1 MASSY
6 VEELLRQLAEER
18 ERADRERERANRE
31 REHADR
37 AERKLAEER
46 EHAEQKLAEERE
58 HAEQMLAEERERA
71 NRAEAKQAPTTLE
84 QYLRLIQQR
93 LVTTLLVESNPVN
106 SASGSVT
113 AVNEKFYPLEL
124 CRWDDFE
131 KQLERTF
138 IEISSVFSSRSLFP
152 SETDILGV
160 QRELSPT
167 SRKDEQDIRP
177 FVRSA
182 IEKPAER
189 IVRAYYDL
197 TNRPEKFCFQNNA
210 YSLEYRDPE
219 TEIERRS
226 PSKRRSPERKKSQ
239 PIPDRWGICEE
250 EGGLRRVCVGEYK
263 AAHKVPDEEIRQV
276 LDTAS
281 KNLFLEVL
289 WRKQSGTTNSEQD
302 KAKELVAQILCQAFH
317 YMIQSGLLFGYITS
331 GRTLILLRV
340 DEFAQQRQARESEAQ
355 YAPATQLAT
364 FALLALRAR
373 EMPRDW
379 IVQAENC
386 GIYQWP
392 LVPNPALHQN
402 ISLQPQTYGGETSE
416 SSGENDDPNDS
427 DYGASQ
433 RQSRSQPDQQSRSQN
448 ERRRSPRKRT
458 ERSVGEYCTQAC
470 LLGLVQKS
478 PLDVSCPNFSMHK
491 RSSAR
496 GKHPITKDDLC
507 CLLRKQ
513 LDRSLDQSCECLDRK
528 GFFGDVGVLFKV
540 TLTEYGY
547 TFVAKGVQKANER
560 DLAHEMKV
568 YSHLVPLQ
576 GKNIPVCLGS
586 IALTRPYPLVSMAKV
601 TKMLLMSWAGTSL
614 CYNTWPEGV
623 DIKKETDKTLQTL
636 AQSGVRHD
644 DIRQSNLVWNAERQR
659 VMAIDLQQATITS
672 VTKRQASPPV
682 LHTRKHRKI
691 ARSSSHIKGI
701 VI

>member
-1 MASSY
+1 MASSN
-6 VEELLRQLAEER
+6 VEELIRQLAEER
-18 ERADRERERANRE
+18 KRAD
-31 REHADR
+31 
-37 AERKLAEER
+37 
-46 EHAEQKLAEERE
+46 
-58 HAEQMLAEERERA
+58 
-71 NRAEAKQAPTTLE
+71 RAEAKQAPTTFE
-84 QYLRLIQQR
+84 HYLMLVQQL
-93 LVTTLLVESNPVN
+93 LVTTLLIEPNPVN

-124 CRWDDFE
+124 CRWDDFQN
-131 KQLERTF
+131 QLERTL
-138 IEISSVFSSRSLFP
+138 IEIRSVFSSRPLFP
-152 SETDILGV
+152 SETDVLGV

-197 TNRPEKFCFQNNA
+197 TNRTEKFCFQNNA
-210 YSLEYRDPE
+210 YSLAYRDPG

-226 PSKRRSPERKKSQ
+226 SKRRSPERKKSQ

-263 AAHKVPDEEIRQV
+263 AAHKVPDDEIRQV
-276 LDTAS
+276 LENAS
-281 KNLFLEVL
+281 KSLFLEVL
-289 WRKQSGTTNSEQD
+289 WRKQSGTTNSVQD
-302 KAKELVAQILCQAFH
+302 KGKELVAQILCQAFH
-317 YMIQSGLLFGYITS
+317 YMLQSGLLFGYITS
-331 GRTLILLRV
+331 GRTLILLRI
-340 DEFAQQRQARESEAQ
+340 DEFAQQRLYFHFIPVDSTGQAREFEAH

-392 LVPNPALHQN
+392 LFPHPPLHQN

-433 RQSRSQPDQQSRSQN
+433 RQPRSQSDQQYRSQN
-448 ERRRSPRKRT
+448 ERRRSPRKRN
-458 ERSVGEYCTQAC
+458 EPSDQEYCTQAC
-470 LLGLVQKS
+470 LLGLVQRS

-491 RSSAR
+491 RRST
-496 GKHPITKDDLC
+496 GEDHPITKEDIG
-507 CLLRKQ
+507 LLLQRQ
-513 LDRSLDQSCECLDRK
+513 LSRSLDQDCECLDRK

-540 TLTEYGY
+540 TLSEYGY

-560 DLAHEMKV
+560 DLAHEKKV

-576 GKNIPVCLGS
+576 GMFIPAYLGC
-586 IALTRPYPLVSMAKV
+586 IALARPYPLVSMAKV
-601 TKMLLMSWAGTSL
+601 TKLLLMSWAGMSL
-614 CYNTWPEGV
+614 RYNTWPGDV
-623 DIKKETDKTLQTL
+623 DIRKETDKTLQTL

-659 VMAIDLQQATITS
+659 VMAIDLQQATIIS
-672 VTKRQASPPV
+672 KTKRKASPSV
-682 LHTRKHRKI
+682 LDVHKQMKLT
-691 ARSSSHIKGI
+691 AGSSHIKAI
-701 VI
+701 TI

>member
-1 MASSY
+1 MASSN

-31 REHADR
+31 RER
-37 AERKLAEER
+37 ANR
-46 EHAEQKLAEERE
+46 
-58 HAEQMLAEERERA
+58 ERERA
-71 NRAEAKQAPTTLE
+71 NRERERAIQAETKQAPTTL
-84 QYLRLIQQR
+84 QHYLKLVQQR
-93 LVTTLLVESNPVN
+93 LVTTLLVESNPVK

-113 AVNEKFYPLEL
+113 TVNEKFYPLEL
-124 CRWDDFE
+124 CRWLDF
-131 KQLERTF
+131 QNDLNGTF
-138 IEISSVFSSRSLFP
+138 SQITTLFADKPLFP
-152 SETDILGV
+152 SESDVLGV

-197 TNRPEKFCFQNNA
+197 TNRPDRFYFQNNA

-219 TEIERRS
+219 TEIERGS
-226 PSKRRSPERKKSQ
+226 PSKRRSPERKRSQ

-250 EGGLRRVCVGEYK
+250 EDGLRRVCVGEYK

-276 LDTAS
+276 LDTAP
-281 KNLFLEVL
+281 KDLFLEVL
-289 WRKQSGTTNSEQD
+289 RRKQSGTTNSERD
-302 KAKELVAQILCQAFH
+302 KGKELVAQILCQPFH
-317 YMIQSGLLFGYITS
+317 YMIRSGLLFAYVTS
-331 GRTLILLRV
+331 GQTLILLKIDESAPERLYFHYIPV
-340 DEFAQQRQARESEAQ
+340 DLTGQAREFEAQ
-355 YAPATQLAT
+355 CSPATQLAT

-379 IVQAENC
+379 IVRAENC

-392 LVPNPALHQN
+392 LVPQAPLRRD
-402 ISLQPQTYGGETSE
+402 ILLQPQTYDGETSE

-427 DYGASQ
+427 DYGASPQ
-433 RQSRSQPDQQSRSQN
+433 RQPRSQSGQQSRSQN

-458 ERSVGEYCTQAC
+458 EPSVREYCTQAC
-470 LLGLVQKS
+470 LLGLGQDL
-478 PLDVSCPNFSMHK
+478 PLDQHCPNFFIHK
-491 RSSAR
+491 QNSPR
-496 GKHPITKDDLC
+496 GKHPITKEGICL
-507 CLLRKQ
+507 LLRKQ
-513 LDRSLDQSCECLDRK
+513 LDRSLDQDCECLDRK
-528 GFFGDVGVLFKV
+528 RLYGDVGVLFKV
-540 TLTEYGY
+540 TLTKYGY
-547 TFVAKGVQKANER
+547 TFVAKGVQKTNEP
-560 DLAHEMKV
+560 DLAHEMRI
-568 YSHLVPLQ
+568 YSHLSPLQ
-576 GKNIPVCLGS
+576 GRDIPVCLGS

-601 TKMLLMSWAGTSL
+601 TEMLLMSWAGTSL
-614 CYNTWPEGV
+614 HYNTWPEDV

-659 VMAIDLQQATITS
+659 VMAIDLQQATIISKPKRKAPPS
-672 VTKRQASPPV
+672 VLDVHKQ
-682 LHTRKHRKI
+682 RKL
-691 ARSSSHIKGI
+691 SHIKAI

>member
-1 MASSY
+1 MASSH

-18 ERADRERERANRE
+18 ERADRAEIKIAEERERANRE

-37 AERKLAEER
+37 ERD
-46 EHAEQKLAEERE
+46 
-58 HAEQMLAEERERA
+58 RA
-71 NRAEAKQAPTTLE
+71 IQAEAKQAPTTL
-84 QYLRLIQQR
+84 QHYLKLVQQR
-93 LVTTLLVESNPVN
+93 LVTTLLVESNPVS

-138 IEISSVFSSRSLFP
+138 IEISSVFSSRPLFP
-152 SETDILGV
+152 SETDVLGV

-197 TNRPEKFCFQNNA
+197 TNRPEKFNFQNNA

-276 LDTAS
+276 LHTAS

-289 WRKQSGTTNSEQD
+289 WRKQSGTINSEQD

-340 DEFAQQRQARESEAQ
+340 DEFAQQRLYFHFIPVGSTGQARGFEAQ
-355 YAPATQLAT
+355 YAPATQLAA

-392 LVPNPALHQN
+392 LVPHPPLHQN
-402 ISLQPQTYGGETSE
+402 LSLRPQTYGEETSE

-427 DYGASQ
+427 DYGVSPQ
-433 RQSRSQPDQQSRSQN
+433 RQSRSQPDQQSRTQN

-478 PLDVSCPNFSMHK
+478 PLDESCPNFSVHK
-491 RSSAR
+491 QSSAR
-496 GKHPITKDDLC
+496 VKHPITKDDLC

-513 LDRSLDQSCECLDRK
+513 LDRSLDQGCECLDRN
-528 GFFGDVGVLFKV
+528 GLFGDVGVLFKV

-547 TFVAKGVQKANER
+547 TFVAKGVQKANEH

-576 GKNIPVCLGS
+576 GTNIPVCLGS

-601 TKMLLMSWAGTSL
+601 TEMLLMSWAGTSL
-614 CYNTWPEGV
+614 RYNTWPEDV

-636 AQSGVRHD
+636 AQSGVRHG

-659 VMAIDLQQATITS
+659 VMAIDLQQATIIS
-672 VTKRQASPPV
+672 VAKRKALTPA
-682 LHTRKHRKI
+682 LEMHKRRKI
-691 ARSSSHIKGI
+691 TAGSSYAKAV

>member
-1 MASSY
+1 MASSD

-18 ERADRERERANRE
+18 ERADR
-31 REHADR
+31 
-37 AERKLAEER
+37 AELKI
-46 EHAEQKLAEERE
+46 
-58 HAEQMLAEERERA
+58 AEERERA
-71 NRAEAKQAPTTLE
+71 IQAEAKQVQAEAKQAPTTL
-84 QYLRLIQQR
+84 QHYLKLVQQR
-93 LVTTLLVESNPVN
+93 LVTTLLVESNPVS

-138 IEISSVFSSRSLFP
+138 IEISSVFSSRPLFP
-152 SETDILGV
+152 SETDVLGV

-189 IVRAYYDL
+189 IVKAYYDL
-197 TNRPEKFCFQNNA
+197 TNRPEKFNFQNNA

-219 TEIERRS
+219 TDIERRS

-263 AAHKVPDEEIRQV
+263 AAHKVPDKEIRQV

-302 KAKELVAQILCQAFH
+302 RAKELVAQILCQAFH
-317 YMIQSGLLFGYITS
+317 YMIQSGLLFGYVTS

-340 DEFAQQRQARESEAQ
+340 DEFAQQRLYFHFISVDFTGQSREFEAQ

-379 IVQAENC
+379 IVLAENC

-392 LVPNPALHQN
+392 LVPNLPLHQN
-402 ISLQPQTYGGETSE
+402 ISLQPQTYGEETSE

-427 DYGASQ
+427 DFGASPQ

-491 RSSAR
+491 RSSTR
-496 GKHPITKDDLC
+496 EKHPIIKDDLC

-513 LDRSLDQSCECLDRK
+513 LDRSLDQGCECLDRK

-586 IALTRPYPLVSMAKV
+586 VALTRPYPLVSMAKV

-614 CYNTWPEGV
+614 CYNTWPKGV
-623 DIKKETDKTLQTL
+623 DTKKETDKTIQTL

-644 DIRQSNLVWNAERQR
+644 DIRLSNLVWNAERQR
-659 VMAIDLQQATITS
+659 VMAIDLQRATIIS
-672 VTKRQASPPV
+672 VAKRKALPSV
-682 LHTRKHRKI
+682 LDIRKRRKLT
-691 ARSSSHIKGI
+691 AGSSHIKAI